1 MSRLKFLAETS
12 PYWHYTLDYMMS
24 SVASAGFGGAE
35 LWLAS
40 PHYCYVDAP
49 AENAARRKEIKELLA
64 KNSLEA
70 PVFSPEQ
77 MVKYPWNI
85 ASPDPEM
92 EKRSM
97 DIVTGCLDDAV
108 ELGAKAVRVGT
119 GWQHLDR
126 QSGENRE
133 RSLRNLRAIAAEA
146 EKRGLA
152 LLVGTCGRQIGS
164 FAWDLPTLADYVKEI
179 DRENVLAAVTLPELA
194 EAGLDIPRCMELFGG
209 RLGHVYL
216 ADRGGKVPGS
226 TGDEM
231 EAHLRALEAADF
243 TGFVSVQITF
253 RDCILTPD
261 RWLFESARWLREKKF
276 L

>member
-1 MSRLKFLAETS
+1 MSRLKVIAETS

-24 SVASAGFGGAE
+24 SISSIGFSAVE

-49 AENAARRKEIKELLA
+49 GENAARREEISGLL
-64 KNSLEA
+64 KQNHLEA

-85 ASPDPEM
+85 ASADPEM
-92 EKRSM
+92 ERRSM
-97 DIVTGCLDDAV
+97 AMITGYLDDAV
-108 ELGAKAVRVGT
+108 ALGAKMVRVGT

-126 QSGENRE
+126 QREENRE
-133 RSLRNLRAIAAEA
+133 RSLHNLRILAE
-146 EKRGLA
+146 EGKKRGLT
-152 LLVGTCGRQIGS
+152 LMVGTCGRQIGS
-164 FAWDLPTLADYVKEI
+164 FAWDLATLAAYVKDA
-179 DRENVLAAVTLPELA
+179 DRENILAAVTLPELA
-194 EAGLDIPRCMELFGG
+194 EAGLDIPRCGELFGG
-209 RLGHVYL
+209 KLGHIYL

-231 EAHLRALEAADF
+231 ESHLRALEKAEF
-243 TGFVSVQITF
+243 SGFVSVQIGF

-261 RWLFESARWLREKKF
+261 RWLLESAQWLRKKNF